1 MRIDYGKELTA
12 VKDAILLM
20 TTGVEKMVADSVH
33 ALKTKDVILA
43 EDVIRRD
50 DLIDHQEID
59 LTMMVGEIIARQAP
73 VATDLRRLASS
84 YKIVTNLERI
94 ADLSVNIAKKVLELQ
109 NETYM
114 KELIDISKACDQ
126 AQELLK
132 VCIESYINDD
142 ISQIKKVID
151 LEDDI
156 DDLNYKIQ
164 SECLAYMMR
173 DSKNVKQGS
182 NFIFVGSYLER
193 IGDHAT
199 NIFETVFYISTGK
212 MIDFN
217 DLDEEIVKG
226 ALNIQ

>member
-1 MRIDYGKELTA
+1 
-12 VKDAILLM
+12 
-20 TTGVEKMVADSVH
+20 VADSVH

>member
-1 MRIDYGKELTA
+1 MRIDYEKELTA

-20 TTGVEKMVADSVH
+20 TTGVEKMVSDSVH
-33 ALKTKDVILA
+33 ALKTKDVTLA

-50 DLIDHQEID
+50 DLIDHQEIE
-59 LTMMVGEIIARQAP
+59 LTMMVGEIIARQSP

-94 ADLSVNIAKKVLELQ
+94 ADLSVNIAKKVLELY

-114 KELIDISKACDQ
+114 KELVDIPKACDQ

-132 VCIESYINDD
+132 ICIQAYINND
-142 ISQIKKVID
+142 ITQIKKVID

-156 DDLNYKIQ
+156 DDLNHKIQ
-164 SECLAYMMR
+164 TECLAYMMKDR
-173 DSKNVKQGS
+173 NNVKQGS